1 MLLRQRTTFQGYSW
15 GPVSLPPAIL
25 EGLLTS
31 PHSHPT
37 LDVVVGVV
45 DVVVGVVVVVDVVV
59 VVVVVGGQ
67 NGGQTHPRLRDTKQ
81 KRMDITKKCFIL
93 INKMD

>member
-1 MLLRQRTTFQGYSW
+1 M
-15 GPVSLPPAIL
+15 PPAIL
-25 EGLLTS
+25 EGLFTS
-31 PHSHPT
+31 QHSHPT
-37 LDVVVGVV
+37 LDVVVGVDV
-45 DVVVGVVVVVDVVV
+45 VVVGVVVDVVVVVDVFVVVDV